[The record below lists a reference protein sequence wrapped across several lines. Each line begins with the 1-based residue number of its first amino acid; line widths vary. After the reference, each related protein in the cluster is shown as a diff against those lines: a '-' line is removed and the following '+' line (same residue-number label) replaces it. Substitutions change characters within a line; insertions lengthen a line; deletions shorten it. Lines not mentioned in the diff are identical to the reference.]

1 MTIKQALS
9 RAREILVANN
19 IEDPSLE
26 SELLLRHALK
36 ISQVQLYL
44 GLEHELSPEQ
54 DKKFWYL
61 IERRLNHEP
70 TAYITG
76 HRQFY
81 GLDFYVNPSVLIPRP
96 ESELLVEKALKL
108 AQNQAVSTI
117 AEVGTG
123 CGAIAI
129 SLALSLP
136 LSLPLSLALSLPQA
150 KIYATDISA
159 AALKVALFNCQ
170 KHGVVNRI
178 CLLEG
183 DMLDPL
189 PEAVDLIVA
198 NLPYVRESELP
209 QINTLDFE
217 PSLALNGGS
226 DGLEKIRKLCPRIS
240 DKLRPGGCLL
250 LEIGQGQRSAVT
262 TFLRSLFHLAE
273 IEVAPDLSGIDRVVS
288 LSFPLNQQYTEQDE
302 NTTATLGG
310 YPPTTHHSDP
320 LSHEPARKQ
329 LDAEP
334 V

>member
-1 MTIKQALS
+1 VTIKQALS

-19 IEDPSLE
+19 IEYPSLE

-44 GLEHELSPEQ
+44 ELEHELSPEQ
-54 DKKFWYL
+54 DKKFWHL
-61 IERRLNHEP
+61 IKRRLNHEP

-81 GLDFYVNPSVLIPRP
+81 GLDFYVDPSVLIPRP

-129 SLALSLP
+129 SLALSLA
-136 LSLPLSLALSLPQA
+136 LSLPLNLLQA

-170 KHGVVNRI
+170 KHEVVNRI

-250 LEIGQGQRSAVT
+250 LEIGQGQRRAVT
-262 TFLRSLFHLAE
+262 TFLHSLFPLAE
-273 IEVAPDLSGIDRVVS
+273 IEVTPDLNGIDRVVS
-288 LSFPLNQQYTEQDE
+288 LSFPLNQQFTEQDE

-310 YPPTTHHSDP
+310 YPPATHHSDP